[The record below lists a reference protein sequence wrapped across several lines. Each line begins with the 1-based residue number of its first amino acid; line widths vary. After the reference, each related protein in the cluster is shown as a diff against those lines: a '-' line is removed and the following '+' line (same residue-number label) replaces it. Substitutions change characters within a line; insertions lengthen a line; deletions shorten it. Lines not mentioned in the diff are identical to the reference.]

1 MIPSKRR
8 RQSGDRIRRIGSWS
22 IYASSMFACTALL
35 LTLGMTGCESQER
48 TAAEYQAE
56 PSPIDPEAMAETEDE
71 REEEMAREI
80 E

>member
-1 MIPSKRR
+1 MIPSKSR
-8 RQSGDRIRRIGSWS
+8 RQSGDRIGSWS

-35 LTLGMTGCESQER
+35 LTFGMTGCESQER

-56 PSPIDPEAMAETEDE
+56 PSPVDTEAMAETEEE
-71 REEEMAREI
+71 REEEMAREL